1 MEHPEVD
8 SYHGHVDGA
17 HPQRLETEDGAVLV
31 ALPPLQHHQQFI
43 AILLKVMRV
52 LNKQTNKKD

>member
-1 MEHPEVD
+1 MD